1 MRLLTVTHFYE
12 EHGGGIERVAGQLNR
27 HLAALGHETVWAA
40 SEGDAPPGPETATP
54 VPLRCVNGIERLTGL
69 PMPIPS
75 PGALRKLGRAVAE
88 ADAVIVHDALY
99 ATSVAALRAAHKR
112 GKPVLLVQHIA
123 AIPFRSRVMRGV
135 MGLANRMVSRP
146 MLKAA
151 DQVIFISG
159 TTAAYFA
166 GTRFRRPPILAFN
179 GVDMDLFRPAGRGEK
194 AKARAAHDLPA
205 DRPVTLFVGRF
216 VEKKG
221 LNVLRAL
228 AAARPDVTFVLA
240 GGGPIDPES
249 WGLPNLIVKRGIAGE
264 RLAMLYRAADGF
276 VLPSVG
282 EGYPLVVQE
291 ALATGLPVLC
301 GAESAAAD
309 PDATALLT
317 GLPVDLADPDGTAAR
332 FAAALT
338 EALAAPADPRRAA
351 LARENYSWAGTA
363 RRYDAILAG
372 LSAAPAHRS

>member
-27 HLAALGHETVWAA
+27 QLKALGHETIWAA
-40 SEGDAPPGPETATP
+40 SESDTPPAPDTAEP
-54 VPLRCVNGIERLTGL
+54 VPLRCVNTIERLTGL

-75 PGALRKLGRAVAE
+75 PGALRRLGRAVAE
-88 ADAVIVHDALY
+88 CDAVIIHDALY
-99 ATSVAALRAAHKR
+99 ATSVAALRAARRR

-123 AIPFRSRVMRGV
+123 AIPFRSRIMRGV

-159 TTAAYFA
+159 TTAAYFE
-166 GTRFRRPPILAFN
+166 GVRFRRPPVLAFN
-179 GVDMDLFRPAGRGEK
+179 GVDVGLFRPAGPGEK
-194 AKARAAHDLPA
+194 AAARAAHALAA
-205 DRPVTLFVGRF
+205 DGPVALFVGRF

-228 AAARPDVTFVLA
+228 AAARPDVLFVLA
-240 GGGPIDPES
+240 GGGPIDPAG
-249 WGLPNLIVKRGIAGE
+249 WGLSNVAVRQGLAGE
-264 RLAMLYRAADGF
+264 RLASLYRAADAF

-291 ALATGLPVLC
+291 ALASGLPILC
-301 GAESAAAD
+301 GAESARAD
-309 PDATALLT
+309 PAAAPFLT
-317 GLPVDLADPDGTAAR
+317 GLPVDLNRPEATATA
-332 FAAALT
+332 FATALDA
-338 EALAAPADPRRAA
+338 ALAAPANPGAA
-351 LARENYSWAGTA
+351 VFARDRYSWEGVA
-363 RRYDAILAG
+363 RRYEAAIRALT
-372 LSAAPAHRS
+372 